1 MIDAIISG
9 SYSDVLA
16 IKTARILDIDLIR
29 TEVKKFPDGETYV
42 RIPTSVEGKKIA
54 VIQSMAQYP
63 NENLIEYFLTVNTLK
78 DLGAKEVIG
87 VIPYFAYARQDE
99 RFKEGEAISLKIIA
113 QLIEKS
119 GTDAVITVDM
129 HRHRVFDMSDIFSI
143 PVTDLSAVGELTK
156 YMSKYYKMEN
166 PAVIGPDAESEA
178 WAKIAARILNTDYYI
193 LSKQRFS
200 GTEVKVSIKDKLNVE
215 NRDVFIVDDIISTGG
230 TIVNAMEI
238 LKEHGAKDIYVACTH
253 PILVMHALARIYE
266 KGAKV
271 VIGTDTVNS
280 PISFVSVAP
289 VIAEELQK
297 Y

>member
-1 MIDAIISG
+1 MLICSG
-9 SYSDVLA
+9 SASEILA
-16 IKTARILDIDLIR
+16 QKIYRRVKGSKWLEI
-29 TEVKKFPDGETYV
+29 EKKKFPDGETYV
-42 RIPTSVEGKKIA
+42 RITSHVEGKKIA

-99 RFKEGEAISLKIIA
+99 RFKEGEAISLKVISY
-113 QLIEKS
+113 LIEKA

-129 HRHRVFDMSDIFSI
+129 HRHRVFDMSDIFSV
-143 PVTDLSAVGELTK
+143 PVTDLSAVSELTR
-156 YMSKYYKMEN
+156 YMMKYYNMGN
-166 PAVIGPDAESEA
+166 PAVIGPDAASEA
-178 WAKIAARILNTDYYI
+178 WATIAAKILNTDYYI

-200 GTEVKVSIKDKLNVE
+200 GTEVEVSIKDRLNVE
-215 NRDVFIVDDIISTGG
+215 ERDVFIVDDIISTGG